1 MPMSG
6 LQFQLITPAPR
17 IAIWKE
23 KAPLVKRSFLER
35 KASGVG
41 CPPFRQAIQST
52 TICSRLFAR
61 HR

>member
-23 KAPLVKRSFLER
+23 KAPLVKRSF
-35 KASGVG
+35 
-41 CPPFRQAIQST
+41 
-52 TICSRLFAR
+52 
-61 HR
+61 